1 MIKGLQ
7 GGPGII
13 VDGGN
18 TSLPYV
24 NQDNTNPMQGMV
36 RVRGTDLQV
45 YDGGCWQNIA
55 TSYATVRLD
64 ADTQRLLN
72 YVRKQEQ
79 EEAELRALISLHL
92 HPAVTLAQENL
103 NKVLDDLDRAK
114 KQLKATVILS
124 REYEQQN

>member
-7 GGPGII
+7 GGPGVI

-24 NQDNTNPMQGMV
+24 NQDTTNPMQGMV
-36 RVRGTDLQV
+36 RVWGTELQAFNNGV
-45 YDGGCWQNIA
+45 WQTIV

-64 ADTQRLLN
+64 ATTYELIEWAKKKR
-72 YVRKQEQ
+72 
-79 EEAELRALISLHL
+79 EEERQIESLAAD
-92 HPAVTLAQENL
+92 HPAVKIAKENL
-103 NKVLDDLDRAK
+103 NKVKEDLANAE

-124 REYEQQN
+124 KDYEQAD